1 MVKKITEVEPERFAQ
16 KILKKSM
23 DMNFKVLNQFELKDT
38 HKSFEALTF
47 SKESNIVFVDGP
59 AGSAKTYCAAR
70 TGLHLL
76 KSRQCDEMI
85 YIRSIIESAS
95 KSMGS
100 LPGEVEDKFS
110 PWVIPLKEKLD
121 ELLAPGVSRSLLDN
135 NIVRAIPVNYVRGL
149 TFNDSVVIVDEAQ
162 NLTRSELITIMTR
175 MGERSKMMIIGDT
188 QQSDI
193 NGKSGF
199 KDIYDIFD
207 DEDSE
212 NNGMFCF
219 KFNHCDIVRSEVVAF
234 IISKLESI
242 NK

>member
-1 MVKKITEVEPERFAQ
+1 MVRKATVVEPEKITQR
-16 KILKKSM
+16 ILKGSI
-23 DMNFKVLNQFELKDT
+23 DLNFKVLNEFELRDV

-47 SKESNIVFVDGP
+47 SKQSTMVFVDGP

-76 KSRQCDEMI
+76 KSRQVEEMV

-121 ELLAPGVSRSLLDN
+121 ELLPPGVSKDLLQHD
-135 NIVRAIPVNYVRGL
+135 IVRAIPVNYVRGL
-149 TFNDSVVIVDEAQ
+149 TFNDAVVVVDEAQ

-175 MGERSKMMIIGDT
+175 MGERSKMIIIGDT

-199 KDIYDIFD
+199 KEIYNLFD
-207 DEDSE
+207 DEESE
-212 NNGMFCF
+212 QAGMYCF
-219 KFNHCDIVRSEVVAF
+219 KFEHCDIVRSEVVSY
-234 IISKLESI
+234 IISKLGSV